1 MINEYQQKKIR
12 FSTINTKTKANR
24 KLEETETIKL
34 QNKKKKKEGISKNR
48 KEFITNIIAEVKA
61 FIILLE

>member
-34 QNKKKKKEGISKNR
+34 QNKKKKKEYPRTGKSSLKI
-48 KEFITNIIAEVKA
+48 
-61 FIILLE
+61 

>member
-34 QNKKKKKEGISKNR
+34 QNKKKKEGISKNR
-48 KEFITNIIAEVKA
+48 KEVIKNIIAEVKA

>member
-34 QNKKKKKEGISKNR
+34 QNKKKKR
-48 KEFITNIIAEVKA
+48 RNIQEQERVH
-61 FIILLE
+61 